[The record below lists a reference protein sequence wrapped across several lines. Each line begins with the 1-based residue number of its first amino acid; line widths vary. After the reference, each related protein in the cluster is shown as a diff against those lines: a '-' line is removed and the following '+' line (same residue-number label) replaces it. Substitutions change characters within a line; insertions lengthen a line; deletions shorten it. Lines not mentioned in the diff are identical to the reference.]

1 MAAQPDTTAQPT
13 AVADAGCPESNPV
26 LRPWDDVRTFAWT
39 GLHAAH
45 RKLLRTLEHELS
57 SRHGIGLSGY
67 KLLARLAGSE
77 GRARMS
83 ELADDA
89 LLSPSRVSRL
99 ADQLEADGHI
109 ERRSCPSDSRGVYAA
124 LTPQGRDYL
133 MEVHATYVDIVE
145 REFFRRLGEADVEA
159 LARAFGNLV

>member
-1 MAAQPDTTAQPT
+1 MLAQPDMRARP
-13 AVADAGCPESNPV
+13 AGVADAGCPESNPA
-26 LRPWDDVRTFAWT
+26 LQPWDEVRTFAWT
-39 GLHAAH
+39 ALHAAH

-67 KLLARLAGSE
+67 KLLARLAASE
-77 GRARMS
+77 GKARMS

-109 ERRSCPSDSRGVYAA
+109 ERLSCPSDSRGVYAA
-124 LTPQGRDYL
+124 LTPQGRTYL
-133 MEVHATYVDIVE
+133 MEVHATYVDTVE
-145 REFFRRLGEADVEA
+145 REFFRRLGDDDVQA
-159 LARAFGNLV
+159 LARAFEQLL